1 MLQPKRTKYRKV
13 QKGKMKGNS
22 QRGHELSN
30 GMFGIKSVHEDGMFL
45 TSRQIEAARIAA
57 TRYMKREGQ
66 LWIKIF
72 PDKPITKKPL
82 EVRMGKGKGAV
93 EYWAAVVKPGR
104 IMFEVGGVP
113 LSVAKEA
120 LRLAAQKL
128 PVKTKFVIARVQGKA
143 VGGGVG
149 IASAADYTLA
159 STHASVKLSELAVG
173 IGPFVVGPAVE
184 RKIGTAAFSAL
195 AIDATNWRNT
205 DWAKRK
211 GLFAEIHD
219 SVENMD
225 EAEILPGV
233 VNILEF
239 IKEKK
244 QLIALG
250 SASKNARPILEKVKI
265 LHMFDVIV
273 DGNDVTN
280 AKPDPEVFLRA
291 AKLLNVTNENSMVFE
306 DSVAGIQA
314 ANIANMTSIGIG
326 DEKILHEA
334 KYNFKDFTFMDTS
347 FIEAFID

>member
-1 MLQPKRTKYRKV
+1 LAW
-13 QKGKMKGNS
+13 QK
-22 QRGHELSN
+22 
-30 GMFGIKSVHEDGMFL
+30 
-45 TSRQIEAARIAA
+45 
-57 TRYMKREGQ
+57 
-66 LWIKIF
+66 
-72 PDKPITKKPL
+72 
-82 EVRMGKGKGAV
+82 
-93 EYWAAVVKPGR
+93 
-104 IMFEVGGVP
+104 
-113 LSVAKEA
+113 
-120 LRLAAQKL
+120 
-128 PVKTKFVIARVQGKA
+128 
-143 VGGGVG
+143 
-149 IASAADYTLA
+149 IASNLGIEFTPEHNEELKGVSRVRSLDIILKLGNIKASEENKNKWLTQKNEDYLA
-159 STHASVKLSELAVG
+159 YIEH
-173 IGPFVVGPAVE
+173 
-184 RKIGTAAFSAL
+184 
-195 AIDATNWRNT
+195 
-205 DWAKRK
+205 
-211 GLFAEIHD
+211 
-219 SVENMD
+219 MD
-225 EAEILPGV
+225 ESEILPGV

-291 AKLLNVTNENSMVFE
+291 AKLLNATNENSMVFE